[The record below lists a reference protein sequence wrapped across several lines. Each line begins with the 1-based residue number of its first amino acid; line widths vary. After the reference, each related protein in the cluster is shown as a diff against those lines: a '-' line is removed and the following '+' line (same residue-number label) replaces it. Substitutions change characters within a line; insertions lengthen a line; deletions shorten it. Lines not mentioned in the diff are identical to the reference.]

1 MRHLSVLASPLLCGA
16 LAAAKAPVPNVAT
29 LAAVNREGKPLGDCP
44 LQHTAVQIDIAG
56 PLATVVLTQQF
67 GNPFTEPI
75 EAVYTFPMSDRAAVY
90 DMLLKVGDRRIQGEI
105 KPREE
110 ARRIYE
116 AARERGQVAA
126 LLDQERPNIF
136 TQQVANIMP
145 GERVDI
151 RIEYTEQLEYQDATW
166 RYSFPMVVGPRYVPG
181 SLDRGDGGRVSP
193 PVTPE
198 GTRSGHDISV
208 AVNLDAGAAL
218 KSLKSVLHDVRTSQD
233 GAHAVI
239 TLADKAEIPNR
250 DFILE
255 WSTATAAI
263 GDAMLTTADG
273 DEGYFAFLL
282 EPPTRV
288 TPDEIVP
295 RELVFVLDT
304 SGSMRGFP
312 IDKAKETMALCL
324 DQCDPRDTFNL
335 ITFAGHTQVL
345 FPEPVPATAENIG
358 RAQAAI
364 DSVVGAGGTEMMTA
378 IRAAL
383 EPSGAQDHLRIVC
396 FMTDGYVGNEFE
408 ILGEIQK
415 HPNARVFSFGI
426 GNSVNT
432 FLLDNM
438 ARAGRGEVQ
447 YVTLKDGEMDPAQRF
462 FRRVRYPVL
471 TDIELQWKGVEVGD
485 VYPERVQDLFDA
497 KPVVLRGRCKPGQS
511 GELVIHG
518 RVAGKAWSRTVKVD
532 FPKDDSAHPR
542 LAQLWARSRVD
553 HLMAS
558 DWNGLRA
565 GQVSEQLEQQITAL
579 GVEYRLLT
587 QFTSFVAVEE
597 VVVNDGGQQR
607 TVRVP
612 VEMPEGVS
620 YEGVFGDRYATG
632 LGAVGKSGAPGTPL
646 PRPSATT
653 AGIPAAGAA
662 DHEERDEPGR
672 ALTEA
677 EKLEMKLAAR
687 IDSRLRKLLE
697 TAGEQAATATL
708 EVEGVKATDGQV
720 EVWIRLA
727 NLDDA
732 TLAKLRELGLQ
743 IHATSRG
750 AKVVVATLPLDKLNL
765 AALLDEVR
773 LIEPAR

>member
-1 MRHLSVLASPLLCGA
+1 MRNLSALAALLLCGA
-16 LAAAKAPVPNVAT
+16 LASAKAPVPNVAS
-29 LAAVNREGKPLGDCP
+29 LAAINHDGQPLGTCP
-44 LQHTAVQIDIAG
+44 LQHTEVEVDIAG

-67 GNPFTEPI
+67 GNPFEEPI

-90 DMLLKVGDRRIQGEI
+90 DMLLKVGDRRIKGDI

-116 AARERGQVAA
+116 QARQQGQVAA

-166 RYSFPMVVGPRYVPG
+166 RYSFPMVVGPRYIPG
-181 SLDRGDGGRVSP
+181 SVTPGDAESITP

-198 GTRSGHDISV
+198 GIRAGHDI
-208 AVNLDAGAAL
+208 AVKVKLDAGADL
-218 KSLKSVLHDVRTSQD
+218 KSLKSVLHDVDSQRK
-233 GAHAVI
+233 GAQATI
-239 TLADKAEIPNR
+239 TLANKDEIPNR

-255 WSTATAAI
+255 WSTASETI
-263 GDAMLTTADG
+263 GDAMLSTADG
-273 DEGYFAFLL
+273 DSGYFAFLL

-288 TPDEIVP
+288 VPDEITP

-304 SGSMRGFP
+304 SGSMSGFP
-312 IDKAKETMALCL
+312 INKAKETMALCL

-345 FPEPVPATAENIG
+345 FPEPVPATKENIG
-358 RAQAAI
+358 QAQAAI
-364 DSVVGAGGTEMMTA
+364 DSVVGGGGTEMMTA

-383 EPSGAQDHLRIVC
+383 APSDQQDHLRIVC

-432 FLLDNM
+432 FLLDTM

-447 YVTLKDGEMDPAQRF
+447 YVTLKDSEIDPAERF
-462 FRRVRYPVL
+462 FRRVRCPVL
-471 TDIELQWKGVEVGD
+471 TDINLEWKGVKVSD
-485 VYPERVQDLFDA
+485 VYPERVEDLFDT
-497 KPVVLRGRCKPGQS
+497 KPVVLRGRCEPGES

-518 RVAGKAWSRTVKVD
+518 KVAGKDWSRSVKVD
-532 FPKDDSAHPR
+532 FPKADSAHPR

-553 HLMAS
+553 ALMAS
-558 DWNGLRA
+558 DWEAMRR
-565 GQVSEQLEQQITAL
+565 GQVNEQLQQQITAL

-597 VVVNDGGQQR
+597 VVVNEGGQQR
-607 TVRVP
+607 TVQVP

-620 YEGVFGDRYATG
+620 YEGVYGDG
-632 LGAVGKSGAPGTPL
+632 LAMGKGGVPGMNGAAGRPSAM
-646 PRPSATT
+646 PRPSTPATT
-653 AGIPAAGAA
+653 LGAEARDEDAPAA
-662 DHEERDEPGR
+662 
-672 ALTEA
+672 LTPE
-677 EKLEMKLAAR
+677 EKLVQQLRAR
-687 IDSRLRKLLE
+687 IDSRLLNLYDA
-697 TAGEQAATATL
+697 AGDQVATANL
-708 EVEGVKATDGQV
+708 EVEGVKAVNGKV
-720 EVWIRLA
+720 EVWIRLTD
-727 NLDDA
+727 LTPA
-732 TLAKLRELGLQ
+732 TLDKLRELGIV
-743 IHATSRG
+743 IHTVSKA
-750 AKVVVATLPLDKLNL
+750 ANLAVATLPLEKLKP
-765 AALLDEVR
+765 AALFDEVR
-773 LIEPAR
+773 LIQPAQ